1 MGVHWRVVS
10 RQSTTFLC
18 DVPTVDLS
26 QDRTALSGKFA
37 EDELKAGRELELQN
51 MLNFDAFELVDEL
64 PPRKHAYDMVWVGE
78 WRGDRVRSRLC
89 MSVQG
94 RGNPGRLVC
103 GGTPDTFF
111 IKYLLAKAA
120 NFKDFGILVIDIS
133 VAFMHAR
140 TDEEIYVKVPSGIK
154 SSKYWRRKTAVNGT
168 RKASKHWQECSSDK
182 LVTNMLFQQN
192 DINPCI
198 YKRFCDD
205 LDLEQHG
212 DDFRVCGVTRGLAKL
227 TEEFNRHLL
236 VKKSEIVSLKP
247 EHQRETH
254 FLKRRISV
262 DEFGW
267 HVELDQRYVKSLL
280 DAMAINHCKSMAT
293 PGSKGQEGNNATE
306 KLDAKEHREFRSSAG
321 ICQYMTEQRF
331 DIDCLQHEGKQ
342 ERGSW
347 TDHSL
352 KAKVEANRAL
362 PQRTPTMCVEL
373 LLGGKLDDVIH
384 VTVDADWAGNPKTR
398 CSTSGGV
405 LAAGPCFTVR
415 HWSVT
420 QATVSLSSAESEAK
434 AITKGCI
441 EALYVKH
448 LLEHQ
453 TARTFKI
460 EVWTD
465 SSSAKA
471 IIQRL
476 GPGRR
481 TKHLEVQTMWVQQL
495 NKLGLI
501 SMNKLCTLENVA
513 DMMTKHVPRGVLDNL
528 AGMMG
533 YSVTGEETAKF
544 QEYSSIEQSYWNQK
558 LTTIEKVA
566 DLR

>member
-1 MGVHWRVVS
+1 
-10 RQSTTFLC
+10 
-18 DVPTVDLS
+18 
-26 QDRTALSGKFA
+26 
-37 EDELKAGRELELQN
+37 
-51 MLNFDAFELVDEL
+51 
-64 PPRKHAYDMVWVGE
+64 
-78 WRGDRVRSRLC
+78 
-89 MSVQG
+89 
-94 RGNPGRLVC
+94 
-103 GGTPDTFF
+103 
-111 IKYLLAKAA
+111 
-120 NFKDFGILVIDIS
+120 
-133 VAFMHAR
+133 
-140 TDEEIYVKVPSGIK
+140 
-154 SSKYWRRKTAVNGT
+154 
-168 RKASKHWQECSSDK
+168 
-182 LVTNMLFQQN
+182 MLFQQN

-198 YKRFCDD
+198 YKICCDD

-212 DDFRVCGVTRGLAKL
+212 NDFLVCGVTRSLEKL
-227 TEEFNRHLL
+227 TEEFNNNFL

-247 EHQRETH
+247 EHQSETH
-254 FLKRRISV
+254 FLKRRIYV

-280 DAMAINHCKSMAT
+280 DAMAMNHCKSMAT

-306 KLDAKEHREFRSSAG
+306 KLDAKEHREFRS
-321 ICQYMTEQRF
+321 CQYMTEQRF
-331 DIDCLQHEGKQ
+331 DIAFSTKEIMRKAAGPTTASMTK
-342 ERGSW
+342 
-347 TDHSL
+347 L
-352 KAKVEANRAL
+352 KRIARYLKGR
-362 PQRTPTMCVEL
+362 QRYVLNFPWVR
-373 LLGGKLDDVIH
+373 KLDDIIH

-405 LAAGPCFTVR
+405 LAIGPCFTSR

-434 AITKGCI
+434 AITKDCM

-460 EVWTD
+460 ELWTD

-481 TKHLEVQTMWVQQL
+481 AKHLEVQTMVQQL

-501 SMNKLCTLENVA
+501 SMNKLGTLENVA
-513 DMMTKHVPRGVLDNL
+513 DMMTKHVPRGVLDKL

-533 YSVTGEETAKF
+533 YSFPVKKLQSFKITRALSRVIGTRNSQRWKNCRSSMMKTTKSWSMMFTAFEDK
-544 QEYSSIEQSYWNQK
+544 STH
-558 LTTIEKVA
+558 LTSAV
-566 DLR
+566 LRRRVEMSML